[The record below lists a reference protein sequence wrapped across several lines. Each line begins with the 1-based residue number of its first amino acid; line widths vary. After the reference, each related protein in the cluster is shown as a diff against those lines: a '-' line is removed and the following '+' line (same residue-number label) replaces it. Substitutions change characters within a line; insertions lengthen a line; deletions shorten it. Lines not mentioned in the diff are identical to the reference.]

1 MANINIKFNNKDYLL
16 SCEDGQEENLK
27 ELANYLDSKYN
38 ELKKSLGNIGESKLL
53 LITAIKMVDE
63 YFDLNKK
70 VNSKKNEF
78 EKLSIKFKELRSL
91 AINYR
96 DDKEKEIEKLKN
108 ELSRFKDMVEESR
121 SSYEEILDKATKSI
135 EEFIKNA
142 EKDKDKEKNIQ

>member
-27 ELANYLDSKYN
+27 ELADYLDSKYS
-38 ELKKSLGNIGESKLL
+38 ELKKNLGNIGESKLM

-63 YFDLNKK
+63 YFDLSKK

-96 DDKEKEIEKLKN
+96 DDKEKEIEKLKD
-108 ELSRFKDMVEESR
+108 ELNRFKEMAEESR
-121 SSYEEILDKATKSI
+121 SSYEEILDKTTKSI

-142 EKDKDKEKNIQ
+142 ENDKEKNIQ

>member
-16 SCEDGQEENLK
+16 SCEDGQEENLR
-27 ELANYLDSKYN
+27 ELAEYLDSKYN
-38 ELKKSLGNIGESKLL
+38 ELKKNLGNIGESKLM

-96 DDKEKEIEKLKN
+96 DEKEKEIESLKD
-108 ELSRFKDMVEESR
+108 ELGRFKQMVEESR
-121 SSYEEILDKATKSI
+121 NSYEEILDKTTKSI

-142 EKDKDKEKNIQ
+142 ENDKEKNIQ